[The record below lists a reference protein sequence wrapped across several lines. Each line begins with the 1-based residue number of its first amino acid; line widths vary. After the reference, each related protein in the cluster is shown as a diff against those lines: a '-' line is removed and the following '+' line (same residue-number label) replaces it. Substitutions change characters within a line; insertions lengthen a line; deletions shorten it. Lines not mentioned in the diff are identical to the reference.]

1 MAKTSLNRFTYE
13 RLGVAVS
20 DFPAFKEENSE
31 GSKIKNLIRVQD
43 IDYDFSHPA
52 LDLKSVGFD
61 NLVVKDEESPV
72 VRQGDV
78 RCNISYLF
86 SSGENEEA
94 IGFNISSDETILKN
108 FIDTSKTDDI
118 NIFIV
123 AANESSYTDL
133 NNVED
138 QDRFEDYNVIG
149 LGNSFLIDY
158 NYEAS
163 VGQLP
168 TASITYD
175 CSNMKFDLY
184 KNENPQNAD
193 KPPTFPSLKLGINDP
208 LNPQSTERFS
218 LDSDTFNPDIV
229 YGANVIMPG
238 DILIEIT
245 KKAGDYGGVP
255 LESLDAAIQSVSID
269 VPIPRQSIYG
279 FGSNYVFDRKLKLP
293 IIGSTAIEMIVREFD
308 EGQID
313 SFFTEGSVYDIT
325 IKHTDRF
332 FNEGR
337 VELASVV
344 NTFLIEGAQLKQQA
358 YRVGIGDSMTVG
370 TFFTFGIG
378 TSKGLKLF
386 RQ

>member
-1 MAKTSLNRFTYE
+1 MAKSSPSRITYE
-13 RLGVAVS
+13 GLGVLVS
-20 DFPAFKEENSE
+20 DSPGYKEQ
-31 GSKIKNLIRVQD
+31 GSILNNLIRVQN

-52 LDLKSVGFD
+52 LDIKTVGFD
-61 NLVVKDEESPV
+61 NLVVKDEESPI

-94 IGFNISSDETILKN
+94 IGLNLDPNYTILKN
-108 FIDTSKTDDI
+108 FIDAPDHDDV
-118 NIFIV
+118 NLFVV
-123 AANESSYTDL
+123 ASSDNCLSDL
-133 NNVED
+133 NLIED
-138 QDRFEDYNVIG
+138 QNKFENFNVIG
-149 LGNSFLIDY
+149 LGNAFLIDY

-168 TASITYD
+168 SSSITYD
-175 CSNMKFDLY
+175 CSNMKFDIY
-184 KNENPQNAD
+184 ENSS
-193 KPPTFPSLKLGINDP
+193 PPTFPSIKLGMDNVHSSETI
-208 LNPQSTERFS
+208 SIT
-218 LDSDTFNPDIV
+218 SDTFNPETVD
-229 YGANVIMPG
+229 GANAIMPG

-255 LESLDAAIQSVSID
+255 LEKVNAAIQSISID

-293 IIGSTAIEMIVREFD
+293 IIGSTAIDMIVRDFD

-313 SFFTEGSVYDIT
+313 SFFTEGSVYDIE
-325 IKHTDRF
+325 IIHTDRYY
-332 FNEGR
+332 NQGN
-337 VELASVV
+337 VGLSSTI

-358 YRVGIGDSMTVG
+358 YSASIGGQMTVG

-378 TSKGLKLF
+378 REKGLKLY
-386 RQ
+386 R

>member
-1 MAKTSLNRFTYE
+1 MAKTSPKRFTYE

-20 DFPAFKEENSE
+20 DFPAYKDN
-31 GSKIKNLIRVQD
+31 GSTVKNLIRVQD

-72 VRQGDV
+72 VRQGEV

-86 SSGENEEA
+86 SSGENEQA
-94 IGFNISSDETILKN
+94 IGFNIGSTGTILEK
-108 FIDTSKTDDI
+108 FINAPDTDDV

-123 AANESSYTDL
+123 AANEQEHTDL
-133 NNVED
+133 NKVEE
-138 QDRFEDYNVIG
+138 QNKFEDYNVIG

-175 CSNMKFDLY
+175 CSNMKFDIY
-184 KNENPQNAD
+184 EDAN
-193 KPPTFPSLKLGINDP
+193 PPTFPSLKLGINDP
-208 LNPQSTERFS
+208 VNPPSSETFS
-218 LDSDTFNPDIV
+218 LDSDTFNPDTV
-229 YGANVIMPG
+229 YGGNVIMPG
-238 DILIEIT
+238 DILIEIN

-255 LESLDAAIQSVSID
+255 LESLDAAIQSISID

-332 FNEGR
+332 FNEGK

-344 NTFLIEGAQLKQQA
+344 NTFLIEGAQLKQQS

-378 TSKGLKLF
+378 TQKGLKLF